1 MRVGQTIAASIYRSL
16 LLAYCAF
23 GMLLAG
29 SPVFAERARLP
40 QDEPYQ
46 VALRDFIAT
55 FNESDFSLAQDP
67 ILDEW
72 FMQERYDALAAPGM
86 PTLQSDLNTAQ
97 TATFVLPEALTL
109 DPVKFEPPPEDMPA
123 WQLYALTMMR
133 ATTPV
138 GAAITMK
145 PRSFTIEHIEG
156 PEAVM
161 QPFGSDMITR
171 AAWLAQ
177 WNYSGNP
184 YYQSRPLMLRTF
196 VAAAVDL
203 IMSEQAS
210 RRGIRSDFLGG
221 TLIWLAYP
229 LPKLLEVI
237 PPEVAEAYRDGL
249 KRIVMRL
256 SRQGPVGEMVDMDLF
271 AAVAMWYATQAIP
284 DDPEV
289 AEAAE
294 AYARHLFTNA
304 NYYDSAGFFNDRYRY
319 DATYNGISIYFAAW
333 AAAVSD
339 WDFTREPIAQN
350 YRLRKHLSLPDPDG
364 RVLGPSH
371 MNARTSGD
379 AHGDQWS
386 WINRHVSAALVTE
399 EAFYAIEAPPDVAT
413 LRRNVASQLAD
424 WNIHINPT
432 KPTVPEPWQYRHWGQ
447 FSPAALDG
455 ITEEWY
461 NRLVALHTEN
471 SDLLKLPFAIQE
483 PFFREFSYWF
493 RAARQ
498 KDYGVIIYTGPSAGI
513 GGAGLS
519 AFWTPKTGSVLLGRR
534 RGKQGNPGVDTPDEW
549 RQWPVHTLSGRTASG
564 NVFSVARVA
573 WPDRETQAINNGH
586 IVRIGGEINTSNVL
600 RASQDEPDASFGF
613 ERTFHIEPERLT
625 VKISLERKGAVE
637 IAELYEVLPI
647 FIRERDR
654 HEEHASTQ
662 IEFQTRSGWN
672 VAEDDRMHQDV
683 TAVRIT
689 RYHFR
694 HPVVFRL
701 DRPRPVKLS
710 SVEWFDGYMSSVT
723 CRNIMIDLTPEWNAR
738 PVGKID
744 LAWSYEP

>member
-1 MRVGQTIAASIYRSL
+1 MFVKTNIRFAWLAVFITLSAVAYSHAAQ
-16 LLAYCAF
+16 
-23 GMLLAG
+23 
-29 SPVFAERARLP
+29 LP

-46 VALRDFIAT
+46 VVLRDFIAT
-55 FNESDFSLAQDP
+55 LNEVDFSLAKDP
-67 ILDEW
+67 VLDEW
-72 FMQERYDALAAPGM
+72 FMQAQYDALTAPAAPGLDTGLAAVSKVNM
-86 PTLQSDLNTAQ
+86 GLS
-97 TATFVLPEALTL
+97 ESLTM
-109 DPVKFEPPPEDMPA
+109 DPVRFELPPEDMPE

-133 ATTPV
+133 ASTPV
-138 GAAITMK
+138 GAALTIL
-145 PRSFTIEHIEG
+145 PRAFTLASIESHQGI
-156 PEAVM
+156 M
-161 QPFGSDMITR
+161 TPFGGDMITR
-171 AAWLAQ
+171 AAWLSQ
-177 WNYSGNP
+177 WNYPGNP
-184 YYQSRPLMLRTF
+184 YYQSRPLLLRTF

-203 IMSEQAS
+203 MMTEQSS
-210 RRGIRSDFLGG
+210 RVGIRSDFLGG

-256 SRQGPVGEMVDMDLF
+256 NRQGPVGQMVDMDLF
-271 AAVAMWYATQAIP
+271 AAVSMWYATRALP

-294 AYARHLFTNA
+294 AYARRLFTNA
-304 NYYDSAGFFNDRYRY
+304 NYYDSAGFFYDRYRY

-364 RVLGPSH
+364 RILGPSH

-379 AHGDQWS
+379 AHGDQWN
-386 WINRHVSAALVTE
+386 WINRHVSAALVTD
-399 EAFYAIEAPPDVAT
+399 EAFYAIPAPPDPAQ
-413 LRRNVASQLAD
+413 LRRTIGYQLAD
-424 WNIHINPT
+424 WNNEI
-432 KPTVPEPWQYRHWGQ
+432 KPTQPALPEPWSYRHWGQ

-455 ITEEWY
+455 ITEQWY
-461 NRLVALHTEN
+461 NQLVALHAEA
-471 SDLLKLPFAIQE
+471 SDLLKLPFAKNE
-483 PFFREFSYWF
+483 TFFREFGYWF

-498 KDYGVIIYTGPSAGI
+498 PDYGVIIYTGPSAGI

-549 RQWPVHTLSGRTASG
+549 RQWPVHTLSGQTVAG
-564 NVFSVARVA
+564 NVFSTAAVA
-573 WPDRETQAINNGH
+573 WPKRETHKTADGH
-586 IVRIGGEINTSNVL
+586 RVSITGEINNRNVL
-600 RASQDEPDASFGF
+600 RESQDEPDATLAF
-613 ERTFHIEPERLT
+613 ERSFTIEPQRLA
-625 VKISLERKGAVE
+625 VAINLERKDPVE
-637 IAELYEVLPI
+637 VTELYEVLPV
-647 FIRERDR
+647 FIRERNR
-654 HEEHASTQ
+654 HEDHESTQ
-662 IEFQTRSGWN
+662 IEFQTRSGWT
-672 VAEDDRMHQDV
+672 VPEDDRLHPDV

-694 HPVVFRL
+694 HPVVFRF

-710 SVEWFDGYMSSVT
+710 PVEWFDGYMSSVT
-723 CRNIMIDLTPEWNAR
+723 CRNIMIDLTPDWNAR
-738 PVGKID
+738 PTGKIS